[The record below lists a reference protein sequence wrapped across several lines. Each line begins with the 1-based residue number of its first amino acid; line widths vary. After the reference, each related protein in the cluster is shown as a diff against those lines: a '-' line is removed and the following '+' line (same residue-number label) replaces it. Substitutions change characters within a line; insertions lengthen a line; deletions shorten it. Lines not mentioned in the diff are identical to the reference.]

1 MIFNNYAFKPISMPN
16 GPAAPGV
23 SETHSIGDPVSE
35 SYEFNPVVGSFPVGI
50 NGENQPQR
58 GGL

>member
-1 MIFNNYAFKPISMPN
+1 M
-16 GPAAPGV
+16 AAPGV

-35 SYEFNPVVGSFPVGI
+35 SYEFNPVIGSFPMGI